1 MFNTQILAGN
11 SPYEFLQKYYLAE
24 ARAIS
29 SIFGQALD
37 DIVAHV
43 RYVIDNV
50 NEFNPLTR
58 DQIDFNTTGKGLY
71 IESASTG
78 SLILVFD

>member
-11 SPYEFLQKYYLAE
+11 SPYEFLQKYYLEE

-50 NEFNPLTR
+50 NEFTPLVR
-58 DQIDFNTTGKGLY
+58 DQIDYNTYDFHHNQILY
-71 IESASTG
+71 TDGI
-78 SLILVFD
+78 IPRP